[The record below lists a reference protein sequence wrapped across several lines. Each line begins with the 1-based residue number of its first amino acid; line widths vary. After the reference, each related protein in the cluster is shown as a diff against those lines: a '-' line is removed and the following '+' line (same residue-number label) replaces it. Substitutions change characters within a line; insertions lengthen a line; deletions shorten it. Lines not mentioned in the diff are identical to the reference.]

1 MKAALLAGRRRFEIA
16 DVDAPEPAPGE
27 ALVRVRSVGV
37 CGSDLHFYRGE
48 FPLPAGFCLGHEVSG
63 EVEALGDGV
72 NGFAKG
78 DRVALELFTVCRSCA
93 QCRSGNY
100 HLCRSRKSNGIDMP
114 GGLREYMT
122 VPAYDLYKLPEA
134 VDAEL
139 GSLVEPLAVNVHGLK
154 LAGMQFGERVGVL
167 GAGTIGLMAIA
178 AARAM
183 GAAHISVS
191 ARYPHQRVMANALG
205 ADAIFD
211 ANAAG
216 AQQMAKSAG
225 GADIVVETVG
235 GSADTLA
242 QALPLVAPRGRV
254 CMLGVFTAPVQ
265 LHPLLLTLR
274 EATIVGSNCYNR
286 TGAQSDYEIAIEIM
300 RREGESL
307 RSIITHRFPLASVAE
322 AYETADDKKSGAI
335 KVMVAP

>member
-63 EVEALGDGV
+63 EVEALGEGV
-72 NGFAKG
+72 HGFAKG
-78 DRVALELFTVCRSCA
+78 ERIALELFTVCRSCA

-100 HLCRSRKSNGIDMP
+100 HLCRSRKANG
-114 GGLREYMT
+114 
-122 VPAYDLYKLPEA
+122 
-134 VDAEL
+134 
-139 GSLVEPLAVNVHGLK
+139 
-154 LAGMQFGERVGVL
+154 
-167 GAGTIGLMAIA
+167 
-178 AARAM
+178 
-183 GAAHISVS
+183 
-191 ARYPHQRVMANALG
+191 
-205 ADAIFD
+205 
-211 ANAAG
+211 AG
-216 AQQMAKSAG
+216 AQEMAKSGG

-242 QALPLVAPRGRV
+242 QALTLVAPRGRV

-286 TGAQSDYEIAIEIM
+286 TGAQSDYEIAIEIT

-307 RSIITHRFPLASVAE
+307 RSIITHRFPLPSVAE